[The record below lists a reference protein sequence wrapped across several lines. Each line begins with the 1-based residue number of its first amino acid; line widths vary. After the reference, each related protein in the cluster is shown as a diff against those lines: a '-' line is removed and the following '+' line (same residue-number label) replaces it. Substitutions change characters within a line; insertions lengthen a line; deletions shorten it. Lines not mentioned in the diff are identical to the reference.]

1 MIDAD
6 IQVLVGIGKYIYD
19 GGITGVIAWVLY
31 DIYQLKNKM
40 SNTMDKQNVSQLVQ
54 SELALV
60 KQEQSHIKEQLNRI
74 EDKLDVMRED
84 LYLPATRIKNKD

>member
-19 GGITGVIAWVLY
+19 GGITGVIAWLLY
-31 DIYQLKNKM
+31 DIYQLKNRM
-40 SNTMDKQNVSQLVQ
+40 SKTMEKQDVVQLVQ

-60 KQEQSHIKEQLNRI
+60 KQEQTHMKEQLDRI
-74 EDKLDVMRED
+74 EDKLDAMRED
-84 LYLPATRIKNKD
+84 LYLPATKINRNQ

>member
-40 SNTMDKQNVSQLVQ
+40 SQTMDKQDVSQLVQ

-60 KQEQSHIKEQLNRI
+60 KQEQSHMKEQLNRI
-74 EDKLDVMRED
+74 EDKIDAMRED